1 MASKS
6 ATQIK
11 TSLEAET
18 YPYSVRFYTF
28 EPKFP
33 VYPYITIIK
42 TLPQATT
49 SQDITDTT
57 KTEAFEIKLHV
68 RYNRSQADEEADQT
82 TIENTILSAVETQD
96 FGTSYLFMESKRWQR
111 SAIDG
116 SRGGVYGSESSIIIT
131 ITEKTSTSGSGILG
145 AETTLAI
152 SGGSTITI
160 LALDQVEGA
169 SLVSHHQDTGEI
181 FRDIGEFERGAI
193 TITYESTNSIDSE
206 ISTIRDTGDDKN
218 ITLTK
223 KGTAK
228 KFVVKFGG
236 TTKRGQFD
244 NIERATTALYVQ
256 GTWT

>member
-18 YPYSVRFYTF
+18 YPYAVRFYTF
-28 EPKFP
+28 NPKYP

-68 RYNRSQADEEADQT
+68 RYTRSQATEEADQT
-82 TIENTILSAVETQD
+82 TIENTILSAVEIQD

-111 SAIDG
+111 QDIP
-116 SRGGVYGSESSIIIT
+116 RPIYGSESSIIIT

-152 SGGSTITI
+152 QDGSTITI
-160 LALDQVEGA
+160 LALDQSEGA

-193 TITYESTNSIDSE
+193 TITYESTNAIDSE
-206 ISTIRDTGDDKN
+206 ISTIRDAGDDKN